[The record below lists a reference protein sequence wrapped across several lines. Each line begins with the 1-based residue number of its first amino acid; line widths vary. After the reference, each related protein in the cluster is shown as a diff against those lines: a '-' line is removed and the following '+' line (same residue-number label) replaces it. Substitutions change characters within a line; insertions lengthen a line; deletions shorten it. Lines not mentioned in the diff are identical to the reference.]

1 MQVRVC
7 ICGKIIVD
15 SNVDLLDIDSSA
27 KNVSGDADSLL
38 EVLELFVAFDPS
50 HRQYDY
56 FQIRRHSNLPLF
68 LVDTRV
74 NCNTWEVAV
83 HKDIVQLGTSNCAPY
98 EDDDLVEGEC
108 VEKIVQLSV
117 FLRLAKLDVILIQTV
132 KGQLGFV
139 VNEQLGWV
147 LHELSADGANLLGES
162 GAEHHD
168 LLLRWCGTE
177 DLLYVASHVY
187 RI

>member
-1 MQVRVC
+1 M
-7 ICGKIIVD
+7 
-15 SNVDLLDIDSSA
+15 
-27 KNVSGDADSLL
+27 
-38 EVLELFVAFDPS
+38 
-50 HRQYDY
+50 
-56 FQIRRHSNLPLF
+56 
-68 LVDTRV
+68 

-83 HKDIVQLGTSNCAPY
+83 DKDIVQLGTSNCAPY
-98 EDDDLVEGEC
+98 EDDDLVKGEC

-117 FLRLAKLDVILIQTV
+117 FLRLAKLDVILVQTV
-132 KGQLGFV
+132 KGQLGFI

-168 LLLRWCGTE
+168 LLLRWRGTE